1 VRIVSIN
8 RLPFHYNSISGQVYV
23 TLKKEIL
30 EGDLPPGARLPVLEI
45 ANRFQ
50 ISQAPVRE
58 ALERLKQEGLI
69 IGKQNKGSVVSNIT
83 SKEIKDIFVLR
94 EMIEGFAV
102 RESMP
107 QLKESDFRYLE
118 ETILGMG
125 RAIEQNEVFKILEHD
140 MEFHGFFYER
150 CNNHAILDLWY
161 QMKTKVMRFMAISNK
176 HRSTDKLVEGHLA
189 LIDVLKTG
197 DSDEAEEKFID
208 HMKSYKFV
216 HLD

>member
-1 VRIVSIN
+1 VSIN
-8 RLPFHYNSISGQVYV
+8 QLPFHYNSISGQVYM

-30 EGDLPPGARLPVLEI
+30 EGELPPGARLPVLEI

-69 IGKQNKGSVVSNIT
+69 IGKRNKGSVVSNIT

-102 RESMP
+102 RETMP
-107 QLKESDFRYLE
+107 QMKKSDFRYLE
-118 ETILGMG
+118 ETILSMEQ
-125 RAIEQNEVFKILEHD
+125 AIEQNEIFKILEHD

-150 CNNHAILDLWY
+150 CNNHAILELWN

-176 HRSTDKLVEGHLA
+176 LRSTDGLVKGHLG
-189 LIDVLKTG
+189 LIDVLKKG
-197 DSDEAEEKFID
+197 NVEEAEKTFVD